1 MTILLLKRRELQC
14 PSAEY
19 TFQRASLPIY
29 IVTFFMEFLLQ
40 MCCCRNVHYLKISDS
55 SGVSVFGCH
64 GREDVPFLPMSE
76 IFVYQL
82 HPLTKRHICHLGVIF
97 FVCRPIFFLKI
108 VLKLLID
115 FATQ

>member
-1 MTILLLKRRELQC
+1 MTTLLLKRQELQC

-40 MCCCRNVHYLKISDS
+40 MRCCRNVHYLKISDS
-55 SGVSVFGCH
+55 SGVFVFGCH

-82 HPLTKRHICHLGVIF
+82 GTVSIL
-97 FVCRPIFFLKI
+97 
-108 VLKLLID
+108 
-115 FATQ
+115 